1 MKARANPWVWLVL
14 TVALSSIGL
23 AACIGNG
30 PGNGDNPPAT
40 WPDDWP
46 VPPLPVMALKH
57 PDGIVW
63 GSPSTYCWRLE
74 PENER
79 TCTEADFWSGI
90 TSYPEAVPG
99 RQIHIRIDA
108 ETRPANVF
116 AQIYTRS
123 GNILTD
129 FRETNTEYP
138 ILDLDLD
145 PGDYHIRIIG
155 QWLYGDDPEFNK
167 PYNEVAYE
175 FGLHVPGELVLRSE
189 CANTLVG
196 GDLAISLNSLDDPL
210 RTAMDNS
217 NGMGCKFNKPVSGV
231 HLVLKGEDG
240 ITYMETFSISPPT
253 LHLGFP
259 LPENAASER
268 NLEALP
274 PGIYS
279 RRMVALAED
288 GDEWEITSHGDF
300 LRSITIGNR

>member
-1 MKARANPWVWLVL
+1 MEKQINRWVLLAL
-14 TVALSSIGL
+14 TVLLSSLWI
-23 AACIGNG
+23 AACTREA
-30 PGNGDNPPAT
+30 DPPAPAR
-40 WPDDWP
+40 PDDWP

-57 PDGIVW
+57 PSGTVW
-63 GSPSTYCWRLE
+63 GSPSTYCWRFE
-74 PENER
+74 SRGER
-79 TCTEADFWSGI
+79 TCSEADSWSGI

-108 ETRPANVF
+108 ETLPENVF
-116 AQIYTRS
+116 AQIYSRN
-123 GNILTD
+123 GNILVD

-138 ILDLDLD
+138 ILDIDLD
-145 PGDYHIRIIG
+145 PGDYHIRVIG
-155 QWLYGDDPEFNK
+155 QWQYWDGVEYNK

-175 FGLHVPGELVLRSE
+175 FGLNVPGEVALRSE

-217 NGMGCKFNKPVSGV
+217 NGMSCKFNKPVSGV

-240 ITYMETFSISPPT
+240 VTYMETFNITPSTSN
-253 LHLGFP
+253 LGFP

-300 LRSITIGNR
+300 LRSITIENR